1 MTITRPGWS
10 FLLTLLA
17 SVLVGSAGC
26 APAVAPAPATVRRIA
41 VLPPFDAMGAPLS
54 PRAPADLGAAPTLG
68 LRAILAS
75 EARTQLARQGF
86 EVVDPNFVETATG
99 GRVPSS
105 PEMAAEILRSVKLDA
120 AGLFMR
126 VRRWEFPYPTFRTDE
141 VIVSLDAMLV
151 DPTSGQIVWQVRR
164 PAKPVP
170 LHGVAIGGQAD
181 AVAAEEVMK
190 EVLAPLG
197 QRLPS

>member
-1 MTITRPGWS
+1 MTITRPGRT

-17 SVLVGSAGC
+17 SVLVGSTGC
-26 APAVAPAPATVRRIA
+26 AAAVAPAPAIVRRIA
-41 VLPPFDAMGAPLS
+41 VLPPFDATGGPLS

-68 LRAILAS
+68 LGAILAS

-86 EVVDPNFVETATG
+86 EVVDPNLVETATG

-181 AVAAEEVMK
+181 AAAAEEGMK
-190 EVLAPLG
+190 EVFAPLG

>member
-1 MTITRPGWS
+1 MTITRPGLTI
-10 FLLTLLA
+10 LLTLLA
-17 SVLVGSAGC
+17 SVLVGSTGC
-26 APAVAPAPATVRRIA
+26 APAVAPAPATVRRVA
-41 VLPPFDAMGAPLS
+41 VLPPSDATGAPLS
-54 PRAPADLGAAPTLG
+54 PRAVADFDMTPTQSLG
-68 LRAILAS
+68 AILAS

-86 EVVDPNFVETATG
+86 EVVDPTIVATATG

-105 PEMAAEILRSVKLDA
+105 PEMAAEILRSAKLDA
-120 AGLFMR
+120 TILFMR

-151 DPTSGQIVWQVRR
+151 DPTSGQVVWRVRR

-181 AVAAEEVMK
+181 AVAAAEVMK
-190 EVLAPLG
+190 EVFASLG
-197 QRLPS
+197 QRSPS

>member
-1 MTITRPGWS
+1 MTIMRPGVTI
-10 FLLTLLA
+10 LLTLLA
-17 SVLVGSAGC
+17 SVLVGSTGC

-41 VLPPFDAMGAPLS
+41 VLPPSDATGAPLS
-54 PRAPADLGAAPTLG
+54 PRAPADPDATPTQSLG
-68 LRAILAS
+68 AILAS
-75 EARTQLARQGF
+75 EARIQLARQGF
-86 EVVDPNFVETATG
+86 EVVDPTLVERATG

-105 PEMAAEILRSVKLDA
+105 PEMAAEILRSAKLDA
-120 AGLFMR
+120 VVLFVR

-151 DPTSGQIVWQVRR
+151 DPTSGQVVWQARR

-170 LHGVAIGGQAD
+170 LHAVAIGGQAD
-181 AVAAEEVMK
+181 AAAAQEVMK

-197 QRLPS
+197 RRLPS